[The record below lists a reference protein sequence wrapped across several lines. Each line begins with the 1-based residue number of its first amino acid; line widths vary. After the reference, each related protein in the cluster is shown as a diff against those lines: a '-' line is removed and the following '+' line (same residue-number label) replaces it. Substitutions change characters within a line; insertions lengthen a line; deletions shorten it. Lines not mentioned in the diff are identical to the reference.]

1 MTPTPAARAPLSL
14 HDLTLAELTG
24 WVTRRG
30 QPPYRAKQVFH
41 SLYQK
46 GVAGPSAM
54 SDLPKELRELLAKEF
69 SAPPPAVV
77 QHQESADGTSKWL
90 FRLAAGQFVESVLI
104 PVERHA
110 RGEASSRRTV
120 CLSTQVGC
128 AYACAFCASGM
139 DGFQR
144 NLSAGEIVQEV
155 LAVNRSLQPAR
166 VTHIVFMGM
175 GEPLANYDN
184 LLKAIRVLNDPEG
197 LKIGAR
203 KITISTVGLVPMIE
217 RLSKEGIQVELSI
230 SLHAPNDELRG
241 QIMPV
246 NRRYP
251 LAELIKACRAYV
263 KATKRLITFE
273 YILMEGVNDAPAQ
286 ARELAVLLKGLP
298 CKVNLI
304 PCHPIPGSPFTRPP
318 MKRMLA
324 FEGALRE
331 KRIPCTLRRSRG
343 LDIAGACGQLRLRHE
358 ERMVKS

>member
-1 MTPTPAARAPLSL
+1 MTPAPAARAPLSL
-14 HDLTLAELTG
+14 CDLTLAELTG
-24 WVTRRG
+24 WVTRSG
-30 QPPYRAKQVFH
+30 QPAYRAKQVFH

-46 GVAGPSAM
+46 GTADPAAM
-54 SDLPKELRELLAKEF
+54 SDLPKELRDLLAKEF
-69 SAPPPAVV
+69 PAPPLAVAH
-77 QHQESADGTSKWL
+77 HQESADGTSKWL
-90 FRLAAGQFVESVLI
+90 FRLADGQFVESVLI

-128 AYACAFCASGM
+128 AYGCAFCASGM

-144 NLSAGEIVQEV
+144 NLSAGEIVEEV
-155 LAVNRSLQPAR
+155 LAVQRDAGR

-197 LKIGAR
+197 LKVGAR

-343 LDIAGACGQLRLRHE
+343 LDIDGACGQLRLRHE
-358 ERMVKS
+358 AGVVKS